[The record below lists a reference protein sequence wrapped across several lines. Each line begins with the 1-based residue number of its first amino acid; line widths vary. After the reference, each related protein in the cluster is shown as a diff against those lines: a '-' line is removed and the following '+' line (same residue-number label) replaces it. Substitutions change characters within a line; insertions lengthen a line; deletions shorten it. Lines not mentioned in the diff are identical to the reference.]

1 MGVSLGTVTETLAAV
16 AVQPMTLVGTGA
28 PVQPDGSEVTDR
40 PTRSKKVELRAILIG
55 TVPVVPAS
63 TVATVAEPGLRANVP
78 RVPIFETS
86 SRGSCVESGS
96 VEVFQFRLPR

>member
-1 MGVSLGTVTETLAAV
+1 
-16 AVQPMTLVGTGA
+16 MTLVGTGA

-40 PTRSKKVELRAILIG
+40 LTRSKKVELRATVIG

-78 RVPIFETS
+78 RLPIFETS
-86 SRGSCVESGS
+86 SSGSCVESGS